1 MAPELIGVI
10 GIVVMLVMIALGM
23 PLAFAMLGVGVAG
36 FVVLGGTVAAEAQL
50 FLNLWDRGTSF
61 SLTAVPLYLLMGA
74 LVFRS
79 NLAADMYDCVH
90 KWFGRLPGGLSIASI
105 LACAGF
111 ASVSGSGATTVATLA
126 PICMPE
132 MRKFGYDNRL
142 AAGSLCSASTL
153 GILIPPSIVMVV
165 YGIWTETSIGALFIA
180 GIVPGILLTVAFSA
194 LVLTMCVLRPELGPV
209 GPRFPWGESIY
220 SLVKLLPVMSIFLLV
235 IGGIYGG
242 VFDPAE
248 AAGIGVAGVFAVTL
262 AMRRLD
268 WPAIRGALLDTMNT
282 SAMFFVI
289 IVGGHIL
296 GRFVVLTDLTS
307 GLIDLITALDA
318 PPLVVMLM
326 FTIMYLLLGMIL
338 ELWAMLILTIPFAF
352 PIILDLGFD
361 PIWFG
366 VYVVMMSEV
375 AGITPPIGLLLFIM
389 KRMAPEIPLRDI
401 IWGAFP
407 FFIVILMVVALIT
420 IFPGIVLWLPRVAA
434 IG

>member
-1 MAPELIGVI
+1 MAPEVVGVV
-10 GIVVMLVMIALGM
+10 GIVAMLALIALGM

-36 FVVLGGTVAAEAQL
+36 FIIIGGSVAAEAQL

-61 SLTAVPLYLLMGA
+61 TLTAVPLYLLMGA

-79 NLAADMYDCVH
+79 NLAADLYDCVN
-90 KWFGRLPGGLSIASI
+90 KWFGRLPGGLSIASV

-111 ASVSGSGATTVATLA
+111 ASVSGSGATTVATLT
-126 PICMPE
+126 PICLPE
-132 MRKFGYDNRL
+132 MRKFGYQNRL
-142 AAGSLCSASTL
+142 AAGSLCSAGTL

-180 GIVPGILLTVAFSA
+180 GIVPGLLLTASFSA
-194 LVLTMCVLRPELGPV
+194 LVLTMCILRPDLGPV
-209 GPRFPWGESIY
+209 GPSYPWAERIR
-220 SLVKLLPVMSIFLLV
+220 SLLKLMPVMSIFLLV

-242 VFDPAE
+242 VFDPSE
-248 AAGIGVAGVFAVTL
+248 AAGIGVAGVFVVTL
-262 AMRRLD
+262 TMRRLD

-289 IVGGHIL
+289 IVGGHVL
-296 GRFVVLTDLTS
+296 GRFVVLTDVTS
-307 GLIDLITALDA
+307 GLIDLIAALHA

-326 FTIMYLLLGMIL
+326 FSIMYLLLGMIL
-338 ELWAMLILTIPFAF
+338 ELWAMLILTIPFTF

-361 PIWFG
+361 PVWFG
-366 VYVVMMSEV
+366 VYVVMMCEC
-375 AGITPPIGLLLFIM
+375 AGITPPVGLLLFIM
-389 KRMAPEIPLRDI
+389 RRMAPEIPLRDI

-407 FFIVILMVVALIT
+407 FFIVILVVVALMT
-420 IFPGIVLWLPRVAA
+420 IFPGIALWLPRVAA